1 MFLSFLLYFIL
12 LCLLLLLKREKTKEK
27 EKEKRKRKEKKK
39 EKEKKKKEKEG
50 KGKVRKYKKKICLFC
65 LVAFCSTRLQEQFPN
80 EVKGRANDQNSKKTD
95 PSSPILSRET
105 QAHFCYQT

>member
-1 MFLSFLLYFIL
+1 MSFVIVE
-12 LCLLLLLKREKTKEK
+12 KREN
-27 EKEKRKRKEKKK
+27 KRKRKREKKK
-39 EKEKKKKEKEG
+39 KRKKKGKGKEKKEKEG

>member
-1 MFLSFLLYFIL
+1 M
-12 LCLLLLLKREKTKEK
+12 
-27 EKEKRKRKEKKK
+27 
-39 EKEKKKKEKEG
+39 
-50 KGKVRKYKKKICLFC
+50 RKYKKKICLFC

-105 QAHFCYQT
+105 QGLHKKAVRQLADKTEWKRNIIEGSIMVKRKWLSQHPYL